1 MLQQRKLD
9 LLPDRFP
16 LACQWELTCR
26 CNLHC
31 VMCYTDCFNKP
42 EQIRQELSTAEVLRI
57 MDDLAESG
65 CLELCLTGGEP
76 LARADFFD
84 IYEAAIHRGFLVTL
98 FTNGTLVTES
108 IADRLAALPPH
119 RIEISLHGMTETT
132 FEQVTLG
139 RGSYHRCRQA
149 IAWLIERRLP
159 LTLKSTAM
167 TLNRHEILDL
177 KHYVESL
184 GSVRYKLGEEIR
196 PALDGSGAS
205 FQFALGADS
214 LDELHR
220 QDAQLWREACEKP
233 TPDHRPCRSG
243 MQRFHID
250 AYGFLQLCSGNRA
263 QGYDLRAGSFRE
275 GFYEYLPTFGCRWK
289 AAAPAD
295 LFRPSVTHA

>member
-1 MLQQRKLD
+1 MVQQRKLD

-31 VMCYTDCFNKP
+31 VMCYTDCFNEP
-42 EQIRQELSTAEVLRI
+42 ERIRHELSTADVLRI
-57 MDDLAESG
+57 LDELAEAG

-76 LARADFFD
+76 LTRSDFFD
-84 IYEAAIHRGFLVTL
+84 IYEGAIHRGFLVTL
-98 FTNGTLVTES
+98 FTNGTLITES

-119 RIEISLHGMTETT
+119 RIEISLHGMTDTT

-139 RGSYHRCRQA
+139 RGSFHRCRQA
-149 IAWLIERRLP
+149 ITWLIDRHLP

-177 KHYVESL
+177 KHFVDGL

-196 PALDGSGAS
+196 PALDGSGAP
-205 FQFALGADS
+205 FQFALDAEA

-220 QDAQLWREACEKP
+220 QDAHLWREACEKH
-233 TPDHRPCRSG
+233 TPDQRPCQSG
-243 MQRFHID
+243 LRRFHID
-250 AYGFLQLCSGNRA
+250 AYGLLQLCSGNRA
-263 QGYDLRAGSFRE
+263 QGYDLRNGSFRE
-275 GFYEYLPTFGCRWK
+275 GFYEYLPTFGCGWK
-289 AAAPAD
+289 TVAPTG
-295 LFRPSVTHA
+295 LLQPSVTHA